1 MITVH
6 IITSH
11 LSILANSRIIPQNIW
26 SFPVWILSQLV
37 MSRRFHAKT
46 DSQSWWIKT
55 GEKFHT
61 LNIIFYPHDGS
72 DGATIGESW
81 ALGWVHTWFLHNSV
95 YSAQYSFTIESPGK
109 FSFLLV
115 YKGSE
120 RCKSLAG
127 VRMLPGSGMVPFVY
141 KGSHIKWYPV
151 LRFIYMNVYRNNQ
164 FRSAWLFSA
173 RLNWLALGYWTTA

>member
-1 MITVH
+1 MQVNDNCPYYHLPFIYPCQLSDYSTEYL
-6 IITSH
+6 IISSVNPKSAGW
-11 LSILANSRIIPQNIW
+11 LC
-26 SFPVWILSQLV
+26 LV
-37 MSRRFHAKT
+37 GFHAKT

-61 LNIIFYPHDGS
+61 LNIIFYLHDGS

-81 ALGWVHTWFLHNSV
+81 ALGWVHTWILHNSV
-95 YSAQYSFTIESPGK
+95 YSAQYSFTIESWGK
-109 FSFLLV
+109 CSFLLV

-141 KGSHIKWYPV
+141 KGSHIK
-151 LRFIYMNVYRNNQ
+151 
-164 FRSAWLFSA
+164 
-173 RLNWLALGYWTTA
+173 G